1 MALAITADQYEVIRQ
16 YADAGDYKS
25 GWKYL
30 SSIGDNYADN
40 AYGVTN
46 VDYGS
51 MGEMLS
57 SSLWMKSLVRFHW
70 IRTAGE
76 DNYNAKFSSVAV
88 QHFQQYVDYIG
99 SNGFLLPNTQQ
110 IEQSYRAAV
119 VGNGLPATT
128 AFDGIFTNTIGQTGL
143 DWPDFLGVE
152 AERQVDSSVFDDIS
166 RAEAWAI
173 LILDFGEA
181 TAYHAAI
188 MYTLSAMGMGSEEAA
203 AFLRRVLAAEFVQC
217 FPAWTDILLHDGKTK
232 PIAEIAVGDLVMSF
246 DGKGELVSN
255 KVTRLF
261 GNVTQEWLELS
272 FPEDSGLDTLVV
284 TPGHRFLT
292 PDGKFTAI
300 SELVDRSTGRAE
312 LVLADGLPIVASTQ
326 RVVYSEET
334 ADLYEQQIDP
344 DDAVTAAI
352 NSQNGWKTYNFEV
365 EVLHTYV
372 AGGLRVHNDS
382 LFLPQTEEARLADD
396 ILSKISNIIFADNP
410 WQNILIGSALRS
422 FGSVAQDALFGED
435 DFNGE
440 LLLGRYALNV
450 IGSVGGYAGRAL
462 VSALIDDADIDPA
475 LASALSI
482 FAQQAGSNL
491 AQLAAF
497 EFLAANAGGTIAFEA
512 QQALDNSANGFNF
525 GEIIASAGFAALG
538 SYAGSQLADL
548 LDMDPELAALVAG
561 PTQAAIIKVGDNII
575 AGNAWNLGVSS
586 TMLTSL
592 GSVAGTILANN
603 IGNFDTYTEQVGSNI
618 GSNIGAFIFSSL
630 GPVGTFIGSLL
641 GGLLGGLIG
650 GIFGDD
656 PEGFADVE
664 FNTLEDLYRISRVY
678 GEDRAHK
685 DVARDLAESHISIV
699 KSILDLVDGDVLAG
713 NVARLT
719 FGFVEEDFSV
729 KIDGQEYS
737 LGSDAK
743 STINIGVFEALRSM
757 QIAGGDVYTRRA
769 IHTTLETYQE
779 WSIDAD
785 GATAVPRT
793 VIDPTGGS
801 ASAQETSSS
810 DALNQLMSAL
820 MIAKEYQ
827 NYLRN
832 ISAINAIIA
841 ADPNSEFAI
850 GWQMTL
856 AQAFALGI
864 HQRSEIDW
872 TGGWDWWLQHN
883 AVTSDKVVFTYLD
896 GERWFV
902 LGTNSPAVIADT
914 IAPGQKDT
922 ISGGDRSD
930 YIFIDGDRFDG
941 DVSQAGKT
949 GEFIGFNG
957 FDRAGKTEIGF
968 AARINGG
975 AGDDQI
981 YGGDLG
987 NDLFGGAGNDLLI
1000 GGKLDDWLF
1009 GGDGDD
1015 VLLAGGGLGDVLD
1028 GGSGNDR
1035 LLGDDSEDW
1044 LSGGTGDDVLR
1055 GFAGNDILEG
1065 GAGRDVLIGG
1075 DGADRYVYRVDSG
1088 VDVVTDSG
1096 VTGNDVIVFGNG
1108 ILPSDLI
1115 IYRSAV
1121 GDDLMIRF
1129 NGNDSALLV
1138 ITGGFLTDFSG
1149 IERFEFADGTV
1160 WSKGQIIS
1168 AIAQG
1173 VLPSLTHMGDG
1184 ASTIIAGT
1192 LGDDDLAGSGG
1203 DDILQGGVGSD
1214 TYRFNL
1220 GDGADTIID
1229 LGLSRD
1235 IDRVVFGAGIVPANL
1250 VLSRDSANSSVL
1262 VIGVEGTNDKLS
1274 VHYRNPDFSDG
1285 IELFEFAD
1293 GTRLSYGELNKL
1305 YINQNQ
1311 TTGNDILVGG
1321 FSDEI
1326 LSGGKGNDTL
1336 RGGGGYDQLVG
1347 GEGDD
1352 TYLYHRGDGY
1362 IVISENSG
1370 ADKLVFGAGISYE
1383 DVHLS
1388 VGGRDDRSLLITF
1401 RGMPGRI
1408 ELFGQLYSFGVEQF
1422 VFSDGTIWSAQDI
1435 KSALT
1440 ARVTDRNDDRIVG
1453 SSQADVLHGGSG
1465 DDRIYGYNDNDQ
1477 IRGGTGDDVLI
1488 GGWHDD
1494 TYFYDLGDGNDVIV
1508 EGSYDGDNDRLV
1520 FGTGISLG
1528 NLTYSQGPYAA
1539 ANGWITFGDGTRLT
1553 LLGLGNSSGSGV
1565 NRIETADGTVLV
1577 GQQVL
1582 DLFRSSWMSAGKDII
1597 RGFNVADVINGGS
1610 GDDRIYGYNDND
1622 QIRGGTGDDV
1632 LIGGWHDD
1640 TYFYDLGDGNDVIVE
1655 ASNEGS
1661 NDRLVFGPGILA
1673 AQLAFSFDVH
1683 DTDTL
1688 IIHLPDASTI
1698 TIKDAFGS
1706 TGAGIDRLEFAD
1718 GTIWNRDQL
1727 TAVVGRTQAL
1737 LNAISGDGGANT
1749 LLGTSGNDSLKGLDG
1764 ADTISGDAGDDYAD
1778 GGWGDDIYVFNR
1790 GDGHDVFYGNIGS
1803 DTLRFGANISP
1814 ADIVVQLMEADHSFL
1829 TLKIAGTTDE
1839 VSIRDVEKIEFA
1851 DGTVWTEAQLYQVYA
1866 DQNSTSSD
1874 DYIHTYDGN
1883 DVINSGAGDDRIY
1896 ADEGHDT
1903 ISGGAGD
1910 DYVDAGYGNDT
1921 YVFNRGDGRDVV
1933 DGNYGSDTLRFGANV
1948 SPADIVVQLME
1959 ADHSFL
1965 TLKIAGTTDE
1975 VSIRDVEKIEFADG
1989 TVWTEAQL
1997 YQVYADQNS
2006 TSSDDYIHTYDGND
2020 VINSGAGD
2028 DRIYADE
2035 GHDTISGGAGDDYVD
2050 AGYGNDTYVF
2060 NRGDGRDVVDGNYG
2074 SDTLRFGANVSPADI
2089 VVQLMEADHS
2099 FLTLKIAGTTDE
2111 VSIGDVEKIEFADGT
2126 VWTET
2131 QLYQVYAD
2139 QNSTSGDDYIHTYD
2153 GNDVINSGA
2162 GDDRIYADEGHD
2174 TISGGAGD
2182 DYVDAGYGND
2192 TYVFN
2197 RGDGRDVVD
2206 GNYGSDTLRFGATIA
2221 VGDLRVFSDPS
2232 GWTTIILP
2240 DTGDIVEIS
2249 SVEFVEFADGTRI
2262 SLSDLPKIEQQ
2273 SSTSVGTVLGT
2284 SASDILIGTAGNDN
2298 LRGLG
2303 GDDRLAGGLGADT
2316 YVFGLGDGH
2325 DTIEEGADVTSTDT
2339 LELGSGIMASD
2350 VFFERSA
2357 QNADDLV
2364 MRIRSREE
2372 TIVLKNQLATNGA
2385 GIERLLFANGTVWT
2399 RANITATAGGNQSSN
2414 GDDILTG
2421 TYRADILRG
2430 GTGNDV
2436 LNGGQG
2442 ADRYLYSLGD
2452 GNDRISDLSP
2462 VDEIDELVFEFAYS
2476 GSGIA
2481 FKRAVDGTSL
2491 LITVGGS
2498 SIVIE
2503 NQLDGSGHGIDL
2515 VTFSSGEHLSRSD
2528 IETLV
2533 LASSMTSGNDV
2544 IDGTGGSDVISG
2556 GAGDDVADGKEGSDT
2571 YHFGAND
2578 GHDVIQD
2585 SGRNPANDVLVFG
2598 TGIFSTSVRILRE
2611 TSGLYR
2617 IEGDNNTWSITL
2629 VGEFGGIEEFRF
2641 ADNVVWSQTVF
2652 KQTYYNSLASGNNGT
2667 IVGDATNE
2675 TINGGAAS
2683 ELIRGGAGDDQLSGA
2698 GGDDVI
2704 FGDAGNDTLF
2714 GGDGNDTLE
2723 GGLGLDHY
2731 DGGNGFDTVDFSY
2744 SSADWVVDLSVGKAH
2759 THDNPD
2765 GIETITSIEKIV
2777 TGSGDDNLTG
2787 GTGDEVFVAGAGNDR
2802 LDGADGD
2809 DELIGGKGNDTYVYI
2824 RGGGHDIV
2832 VEALAEGASDSLTVT
2847 GLAFSDVGLTR
2858 QGEDLL
2864 ITVPESSSGLGDGGS
2879 ILVKNTLIDDDA
2891 GVESFVFTDWTYSKT
2906 DMRSVLLSQ
2915 LTTSGN
2921 DVIEGFGNT
2930 GDYLEGGAGN
2940 DAFVFKPNF
2949 GWDTI
2954 GDFVA
2959 GAGTDDVLEFR
2970 GGVLADFEAVLA
2982 AASQVGNDTII
2993 NIDGTNGIT
3002 LANVNLS
3009 DLHRDD
3015 VRFVA

>member
-99 SNGFLLPNTQQ
+99 SNRFLLPNTQQ

-548 LDMDPELAALVAG
+548 LDMDPELAALIAG

-1440 ARVTDRNDDRIVG
+1440 ARATDRNDDRIVG

-1866 DQNSTSSD
+1866 DQNSTSGD

-1933 DGNYGSDTLRFGANV
+1933 DGNYGSDTLRFGAN
-1948 SPADIVVQLME
+1948 I
-1959 ADHSFL
+1959 
-1965 TLKIAGTTDE
+1965 
-1975 VSIRDVEKIEFADG
+1975 
-1989 TVWTEAQL
+1989 
-1997 YQVYADQNS
+1997 
-2006 TSSDDYIHTYDGND
+2006 
-2020 VINSGAGD
+2020 
-2028 DRIYADE
+2028 
-2035 GHDTISGGAGDDYVD
+2035 
-2050 AGYGNDTYVF
+2050 
-2060 NRGDGRDVVDGNYG
+2060 
-2074 SDTLRFGANVSPADI
+2074 SPADI

-2879 ILVKNTLIDDDA
+2879 ILVKNTLIADDA

>member
-1 MALAITADQYEVIRQ
+1 M
-16 YADAGDYKS
+16 
-25 GWKYL
+25 
-30 SSIGDNYADN
+30 
-40 AYGVTN
+40 
-46 VDYGS
+46 
-51 MGEMLS
+51 
-57 SSLWMKSLVRFHW
+57 
-70 IRTAGE
+70 
-76 DNYNAKFSSVAV
+76 
-88 QHFQQYVDYIG
+88 
-99 SNGFLLPNTQQ
+99 
-110 IEQSYRAAV
+110 
-119 VGNGLPATT
+119 
-128 AFDGIFTNTIGQTGL
+128 
-143 DWPDFLGVE
+143 
-152 AERQVDSSVFDDIS
+152 
-166 RAEAWAI
+166 
-173 LILDFGEA
+173 
-181 TAYHAAI
+181 
-188 MYTLSAMGMGSEEAA
+188 
-203 AFLRRVLAAEFVQC
+203 
-217 FPAWTDILLHDGKTK
+217 
-232 PIAEIAVGDLVMSF
+232 
-246 DGKGELVSN
+246 
-255 KVTRLF
+255 
-261 GNVTQEWLELS
+261 
-272 FPEDSGLDTLVV
+272 
-284 TPGHRFLT
+284 
-292 PDGKFTAI
+292 
-300 SELVDRSTGRAE
+300 
-312 LVLADGLPIVASTQ
+312 
-326 RVVYSEET
+326 
-334 ADLYEQQIDP
+334 
-344 DDAVTAAI
+344 
-352 NSQNGWKTYNFEV
+352 
-365 EVLHTYV
+365 
-372 AGGLRVHNDS
+372 
-382 LFLPQTEEARLADD
+382 
-396 ILSKISNIIFADNP
+396 
-410 WQNILIGSALRS
+410 
-422 FGSVAQDALFGED
+422 
-435 DFNGE
+435 
-440 LLLGRYALNV
+440 
-450 IGSVGGYAGRAL
+450 
-462 VSALIDDADIDPA
+462 
-475 LASALSI
+475 
-482 FAQQAGSNL
+482 
-491 AQLAAF
+491 
-497 EFLAANAGGTIAFEA
+497 
-512 QQALDNSANGFNF
+512 
-525 GEIIASAGFAALG
+525 
-538 SYAGSQLADL
+538 
-548 LDMDPELAALVAG
+548 
-561 PTQAAIIKVGDNII
+561 
-575 AGNAWNLGVSS
+575 
-586 TMLTSL
+586 
-592 GSVAGTILANN
+592 
-603 IGNFDTYTEQVGSNI
+603 
-618 GSNIGAFIFSSL
+618 
-630 GPVGTFIGSLL
+630 
-641 GGLLGGLIG
+641 
-650 GIFGDD
+650 
-656 PEGFADVE
+656 
-664 FNTLEDLYRISRVY
+664 
-678 GEDRAHK
+678 
-685 DVARDLAESHISIV
+685 
-699 KSILDLVDGDVLAG
+699 
-713 NVARLT
+713 
-719 FGFVEEDFSV
+719 
-729 KIDGQEYS
+729 
-737 LGSDAK
+737 
-743 STINIGVFEALRSM
+743 
-757 QIAGGDVYTRRA
+757 
-769 IHTTLETYQE
+769 
-779 WSIDAD
+779 
-785 GATAVPRT
+785 
-793 VIDPTGGS
+793 
-801 ASAQETSSS
+801 
-810 DALNQLMSAL
+810 
-820 MIAKEYQ
+820 
-827 NYLRN
+827 
-832 ISAINAIIA
+832 
-841 ADPNSEFAI
+841 
-850 GWQMTL
+850 
-856 AQAFALGI
+856 
-864 HQRSEIDW
+864 
-872 TGGWDWWLQHN
+872 
-883 AVTSDKVVFTYLD
+883 
-896 GERWFV
+896 
-902 LGTNSPAVIADT
+902 
-914 IAPGQKDT
+914 
-922 ISGGDRSD
+922 
-930 YIFIDGDRFDG
+930 
-941 DVSQAGKT
+941 
-949 GEFIGFNG
+949 
-957 FDRAGKTEIGF
+957 
-968 AARINGG
+968 
-975 AGDDQI
+975 
-981 YGGDLG
+981 
-987 NDLFGGAGNDLLI
+987 
-1000 GGKLDDWLF
+1000 
-1009 GGDGDD
+1009 
-1015 VLLAGGGLGDVLD
+1015 
-1028 GGSGNDR
+1028 
-1035 LLGDDSEDW
+1035 
-1044 LSGGTGDDVLR
+1044 
-1055 GFAGNDILEG
+1055 
-1065 GAGRDVLIGG
+1065 
-1075 DGADRYVYRVDSG
+1075 
-1088 VDVVTDSG
+1088 
-1096 VTGNDVIVFGNG
+1096 
-1108 ILPSDLI
+1108 
-1115 IYRSAV
+1115 
-1121 GDDLMIRF
+1121 
-1129 NGNDSALLV
+1129 
-1138 ITGGFLTDFSG
+1138 
-1149 IERFEFADGTV
+1149 
-1160 WSKGQIIS
+1160 
-1168 AIAQG
+1168 
-1173 VLPSLTHMGDG
+1173 
-1184 ASTIIAGT
+1184 
-1192 LGDDDLAGSGG
+1192 
-1203 DDILQGGVGSD
+1203 
-1214 TYRFNL
+1214 
-1220 GDGADTIID
+1220 
-1229 LGLSRD
+1229 
-1235 IDRVVFGAGIVPANL
+1235 
-1250 VLSRDSANSSVL
+1250 
-1262 VIGVEGTNDKLS
+1262 
-1274 VHYRNPDFSDG
+1274 
-1285 IELFEFAD
+1285 
-1293 GTRLSYGELNKL
+1293 
-1305 YINQNQ
+1305 
-1311 TTGNDILVGG
+1311 
-1321 FSDEI
+1321 
-1326 LSGGKGNDTL
+1326 
-1336 RGGGGYDQLVG
+1336 
-1347 GEGDD
+1347 
-1352 TYLYHRGDGY
+1352 
-1362 IVISENSG
+1362 
-1370 ADKLVFGAGISYE
+1370 
-1383 DVHLS
+1383 
-1388 VGGRDDRSLLITF
+1388 
-1401 RGMPGRI
+1401 
-1408 ELFGQLYSFGVEQF
+1408 
-1422 VFSDGTIWSAQDI
+1422 
-1435 KSALT
+1435 
-1440 ARVTDRNDDRIVG
+1440 
-1453 SSQADVLHGGSG
+1453 
-1465 DDRIYGYNDNDQ
+1465 
-1477 IRGGTGDDVLI
+1477 
-1488 GGWHDD
+1488 
-1494 TYFYDLGDGNDVIV
+1494 
-1508 EGSYDGDNDRLV
+1508 
-1520 FGTGISLG
+1520 
-1528 NLTYSQGPYAA
+1528 
-1539 ANGWITFGDGTRLT
+1539 
-1553 LLGLGNSSGSGV
+1553 
-1565 NRIETADGTVLV
+1565 
-1577 GQQVL
+1577 L

-1975 VSIRDVEKIEFADG
+1975 VSIRDVEKIEFADGTVWTEAQLYQVYADQNSTSSDDYIHTYDGNDVINSGAGDDRIYADEGHDTISGGAGDDYVDAGYGNDTYVFNRGDGRDVVDGNYGSDTLRFGANISPADIVVQLMEADHSFLTLKIAGTTDEVSIGDVEKIEFADG